1 MFFTCSYLDCNYFNQ
16 GEIMK
21 VTLNQTDNYKLRL
34 NVQKLESMKDMYELR
49 LESQLTTAKS
59 TDYQT
64 AFSTTVNKMA
74 LLELAESLDSFLF
87 MEH

>member
-1 MFFTCSYLDCNYFNQ
+1 MFFTRNHPDCINNNL

-21 VTLNQTDNYKLRL
+21 VILNKTDNYKLRL
-34 NVQKLESMKDMYELR
+34 NVQRVESMKDMYELR

-59 TDYQT
+59 TDYKT
-64 AFSTTVNKMA
+64 AFSTMVSKMA
-74 LLELAESLDSFLF
+74 LLELAENLDAFIF

>member
-1 MFFTCSYLDCNYFNQ
+1 
-16 GEIMK
+16 MK
-21 VTLNQTDNYKLRL
+21 VILNQTDNYKLRL
-34 NVQKLESMKDMYELR
+34 NVQRVESMDDMFSFK

-64 AFSTTVNKMA
+64 AFSTTVSKMA

>member
-1 MFFTCSYLDCNYFNQ
+1 MFFTCSHLDCNHFNQ

-34 NVQKLESMKDMYELR
+34 NVQRVESMKDMYELR

-64 AFSTTVNKMA
+64 AFSTTVSKMA
-74 LLELAESLDSFLF
+74 LLELAQSLDSFLF

>member
-1 MFFTCSYLDCNYFNQ
+1 LFFTCNHLDCINNNL

-21 VTLNQTDNYKLRL
+21 VILNQTDNYKLRL
-34 NVQKLESMKDMYELR
+34 NVQRVESMDDMFSFK

-64 AFSTTVNKMA
+64 AFSTTVSKMA

>member
-1 MFFTCSYLDCNYFNQ
+1 
-16 GEIMK
+16 MK
-21 VTLNQTDNYKLRL
+21 VILNQTDNYKLRL
-34 NVQKLESMKDMYELR
+34 NVEKVESIDDMFVFK

-64 AFSTTVNKMA
+64 AFSTTVSKMA